1 MINNISDMYF
11 YCSISALV
19 GLTIV
24 LVGINMF
31 DVILM
36 NLKWL
41 SLVYSV
47 FYDGTLSDDF
57 HKAFEIKKNNK
68 IVGAIGIVQ
77 LIVFFGMLNAIEH
90 TSTKG
95 FIKGFVRGYVGFLFI
110 ALPIVVFSVD
120 MINLFIS
127 SDILNSIEVYFGFF
141 LHFGFYMADVV
152 MSEGDTTIAMMRFL
166 FVILMD
172 CGNMMIRVI
181 HILDYWTAKRI
192 EEENKYKKD

>member
-1 MINNISDMYF
+1 
-11 YCSISALV
+11 
-19 GLTIV
+19 
-24 LVGINMF
+24 MF
-31 DVILM
+31 DIILM

-47 FYDGTLSDDF
+47 FYGGTLSDDF
-57 HKAFEIKKNNK
+57 HMAFEIKKNNK

-77 LIVFFGMLNAIEH
+77 LFVFFGMLNAIEFNNP
-90 TSTKG
+90 TKG
-95 FIKGFVRGYVGFLFI
+95 FIRGFVVGYVGFLFV
-110 ALPIVVFSVD
+110 ALPVIVFSID

-127 SDILNSIEVYFGFF
+127 SDILNSIDVYFGFF
-141 LHFGFYMADVV
+141 LHFGFYVADVV
-152 MSEGDTTIAMMRFL
+152 MSEGDTTIAMLRFV